1 MLMQSPSL
9 LSSFSFR
16 RILPL
21 LGLGFL
27 MADCGMAHAAP
38 AKTYDLVVYGGT
50 PGGIASS
57 IAAAREGKSVLLL
70 ETTKHLGGLTTG
82 GLSHTDVGPR
92 PEIIGGIAKEF
103 FTRADAVYG
112 DPKRTA
118 SKDFWYHEP
127 HIAERTFTAMLQEA
141 KVEVVFSK
149 RVKSVEKKAARITTL
164 TTLDGQSHAGRVF
177 VDASYE
183 GDLMALAKVD
193 YYVGREGR
201 DAFDEPLA
209 GFRPAPFR
217 FREKEYMASPERKYT
232 HGTPA
237 RISAYG
243 KDGKLLPGINTEWP
257 ELGTGDNRSQAYNF
271 RVILTNNPAN
281 RVPIPKPANY
291 APLRYEILGRIIDA
305 FPGVKYEKLVFL
317 GAIPNQKFDA
327 NASGLVQGTD
337 HVGGNVDYPDGDY
350 ATRDRIWQDHR
361 EYVQGFLWFLANDPR
376 VPADLRAQ
384 ASEYGLAKD
393 EFTDNE
399 HWPYQLYVREAR
411 RMRGQYVMSQRDC
424 QKAITKEDSIGMG
437 AFILDSHAVQRL
449 VDKEGHVIDE
459 GNFDIP
465 VRPYQIPYRSITPKK
480 EQCENLL
487 VPVALSATHVT
498 YGSIRMEPQFM
509 ILGHSTGVAAAMALE
524 KNVAVQDVDIPA
536 LRTKLVAQGQV
547 LELASL
553 ANLTLAENLPGIVI
567 DDEAAIY
574 EGVWTASG
582 YGNPIDGTSHN
593 DGDGSKRKLSARF
606 EANLPE
612 SGTYEVRLAYSAAP
626 NRASNVPVTVEHAGG
641 SETVQ
646 VDQRKPPTVEKH
658 FTSLG
663 KFEFTKDKPAA
674 VTVSNE
680 GTKGFVAVD
689 AVQWVRVE

>member
-1 MLMQSPSL
+1 MQSTSF

-16 RILPL
+16 RFLPL

-27 MADCGMAHAAP
+27 MAGGGMAQTAP

-50 PGGIASS
+50 PAGIACS

-70 ETTKHLGGLTTG
+70 ETSKHIGGLTTG

-103 FTRADAVYG
+103 FTRADAWYA
-112 DPKRTA
+112 DAKRTA
-118 SKDFWYHEP
+118 SRDFWYHEP
-127 HIAERTFTAMLQEA
+127 HIAEKTFTAMLQEA
-141 KVEVVFSK
+141 KVEVVFGT
-149 RVKSVEKKAARITTL
+149 RVKSVEKQGPRITSLTL
-164 TTLDGQSHAGRVF
+164 LDGRAHAGRIF

-183 GDLMALAKVD
+183 GDVMALAKVD
-193 YYVGREGR
+193 YHVGREGR
-201 DAFDEPLA
+201 DAYDEPLA

-217 FREKEYMASPERKYT
+217 FREQEYMASPERKYT

-237 RISAYG
+237 KISAYG
-243 KDGKLLPGINTEWP
+243 KDGRLLPGINTGWP
-257 ELGTGDNRSQAYNF
+257 EPGAGDNKSQAYNF
-271 RVILTNNPAN
+271 RVILTNNAAN

-291 APLRYEILGRIIDA
+291 DPLRYEILGRIIDA

-317 GAIPNQKFDA
+317 GALPNQKFDA

-376 VPADLRAQ
+376 VPAELRTQ

-399 HWPYQLYVREAR
+399 NWPYQLYVREAR

-449 VDKEGHVIDE
+449 VDKDGHVIDE

-465 VRPYQIPYRSITPKK
+465 VRPYQIPYRSITPKR

-524 KNVAVQDVDIPA
+524 RNVPVQDVNIPA

-567 DDEAAIY
+567 DDEAATY

-593 DGDGSKRKLSARF
+593 DGDGSKGKLRARF
-606 EANLPE
+606 EAKLPE
-612 SGTYEVRLAYSAAP
+612 SGTYEVRLAYSPAP
-626 NRASNVPVTVEHAGG
+626 NRASNVPVKVEHAGG

-646 VDQRKPPTVEKH
+646 VDQRKSPSVEKH

-663 KFEFTKDKPAA
+663 KFEFTKDMPAV

-680 GTKGFVAVD
+680 GTNGFVAVD

>member
-1 MLMQSPSL
+1 MISAFLPSSVRGL
-9 LSSFSFR
+9 L
-16 RILPL
+16 PTV
-21 LGLGFL
+21 LGLCALVTSGI
-27 MADCGMAHAAP
+27 AHGAVP
-38 AKTYDLVVYGGT
+38 ETYDLVVYGGT
-50 PGGIASS
+50 PGGIACS

-70 ETTKHLGGLTTG
+70 ETTKHIGGLTTG

-103 FTRADAVYG
+103 FVKADALYA
-112 DPKRTA
+112 DPTRTA
-118 SKDFWYHEP
+118 SRDFWYQEP
-127 HIAERTFTAMLQEA
+127 HVAEQAFTAMLQEA
-141 KVEVVFSK
+141 KVKVVFGR
-149 RVKSVEKKAARITTL
+149 RVKTVEKRGAKISSL
-164 TTLDGQSHAGRVF
+164 TTLEGKTYTGRIF

-183 GDLMALAKVD
+183 GDVMALAKVE
-193 YYVGREGR
+193 YFVGREGR
-201 DAFDEPLA
+201 DAHDEPLA

-217 FREKEYMASPERKYT
+217 FRDAEYMASPEKKYT

-237 RISAYG
+237 KISAYG

-257 ELGTGDNRSQAYNF
+257 ELGAADNKSQAYNF
-271 RVILTNNPAN
+271 RVILTNNAAN

-291 APLRYEILGRIIDA
+291 DPLRYEILGRIIDA

-317 GAIPNQKFDA
+317 GALPNQKFDA

-376 VPADLRAQ
+376 VPAELRAQ

-393 EFTDNE
+393 EFTDNDN
-399 HWPYQLYVREAR
+399 WPYQLYVREAR

-424 QKAITKEDSIGMG
+424 QKAIIKPDSIGMG

-449 VDKEGHVIDE
+449 VDKDGYIIDE

-465 VRPYQIPYRSITPKK
+465 VRPYQIPYRSVTPKK

-536 LRTKLVAQGQV
+536 LRAKLVTQGQV

-553 ANLTLAENLPGIVI
+553 ANLTFAENLPGIVV
-567 DDEAAIY
+567 DDEAATY

-582 YGNPIDGTSHN
+582 YGEPIDGTSHN
-593 DGDGSKRKLSARF
+593 DGDSSKGKLSARF
-606 EANLPE
+606 EAKLPAG
-612 SGTYEVRLAYSAAP
+612 GTYEVRLAYSAAP
-626 NRASNVPVTVEHAGG
+626 NRANNVPVTVEHAEG
-641 SETVQ
+641 SDTVQ
-646 VDQRKPPTVEKH
+646 VNQQKPPTVEKH

-663 KFEFTKDKPAA
+663 KFEFTKDKPAV
-674 VTVSNE
+674 VTVRNE

>member
-1 MLMQSPSL
+1 MYAFPTLMKPAFLFL
-9 LSSFSFR
+9 LV
-16 RILPL
+16 
-21 LGLGFL
+21 LGCL
-27 MADCGMAHAAP
+27 MMSAISHAAP
-38 AKTYDLVVYGGT
+38 EKTYDLVVYGGT
-50 PGGIASS
+50 PGGIACS

-103 FTRADAVYG
+103 FVKVDALYAD
-112 DPKRTA
+112 PNRTA
-118 SKDFWYHEP
+118 SKDFWYQEP
-127 HIAERTFTAMLQEA
+127 HIAEQAFTAMLQEA
-141 KVEVVFSK
+141 KVDVVFGS
-149 RVKSVEKKAARITTL
+149 RVKNVEKKGARLSSL
-164 TTLDGQSHAGRVF
+164 TTLDGRTYEGRLF

-183 GDLMALAKVD
+183 GDVMALAKVD

-201 DAFDEPLA
+201 AAFDEPLA

-217 FREKEYMASPERKYT
+217 FREKEYMVSPDKKYT

-237 RISAYG
+237 KISAYG
-243 KDGKLLPGINTEWP
+243 KDGKLLPGINTKWTEP
-257 ELGTGDNRSQAYNF
+257 GTADNKSQAYNF
-271 RVILTNNPAN
+271 RVILTNNAAN
-281 RVPIPKPANY
+281 RVPIPKPVNY
-291 APLRYEILGRIIDA
+291 DPLRYEILARIIDA
-305 FPGVKYEKLVFL
+305 FPGVRYEKLVFL
-317 GAIPNQKFDA
+317 GALPNQKFDA

-337 HVGGNVDYPDGDY
+337 HVGGNVDYPDADY

-376 VPADLRAQ
+376 VPAELRAQ

-399 HWPYQLYVREAR
+399 NWPYQLYVREAR
-411 RMRGQYVMSQRDC
+411 RMRGQYMMSQRDC
-424 QKAITKEDSIGMG
+424 QKAITKPDSIGMG

-449 VDKEGHVIDE
+449 VDKEGYVIDE

-465 VRPYQIPYRSITPKK
+465 VRPYQIPYRSVTPKK

-524 KNVAVQDVDIPA
+524 KNLPVQDIDIAA

-553 ANLTLAENLPGIVI
+553 ANLTLAENLPGIVV
-567 DDEAAIY
+567 DDEAATY
-574 EGVWTASG
+574 AGSWTSSG
-582 YGNPIDGTSHN
+582 YGDPIDGTSHN
-593 DGDGSKRKLSARF
+593 DGDGSKGKLSARF
-606 EANLPE
+606 ETSLPE
-612 SGTYEVRLAYSAAP
+612 SATYEVRLAYSSAP
-626 NRASNVPVTVEHAGG
+626 NRAKNVPVKVEHAKG
-641 SETVQ
+641 SDTVSVNQ
-646 VDQRKPPTVEKH
+646 QQKPTVEKY
-658 FTSLG
+658 FVSLG
-663 KFEFTKDKPAA
+663 KFEFTKEKPAV

-680 GTKGFVAVD
+680 GTKGYVAVD
-689 AVQWVRVE
+689 AVQWVRVK